1 MRKLLLAAAFAAI
14 AATATIAQTTD
25 PAPLPP
31 AASTQA
37 VTPAAAQAAVPAPSS
52 GSAPLADPAAAPTAA
67 QPSPIVP
74 GRYEG
79 ALDIGGGQTMPLVL
93 RILEG
98 GGGLVDLPV
107 QNLYGYPLSG
117 IAITGGHLAF
127 ILGMGD
133 AGDGSSIRFDADAK
147 DPSGQPL
154 RLEGSWS
161 QNGTG
166 SSFSLAWAPP
176 PDTGDIPLAVKV
188 KGGALRGSLLLPRGE
203 GPFPLVV
210 LVGGAGATDRD
221 GNNYNVPGRCDSMR
235 SLAFA
240 LRDLGVATYRYDKR
254 GAGESY
260 VLGGGE
266 ADLVFGDYVDDAA
279 AVIRSFRGDAR
290 FARLV
295 VAGHTEGGLVAAAAV
310 RRLSDEGLMATAAAA
325 GTGGGVARGIDGLI
339 LLCAS
344 GRTAVETVEA
354 GLADLPAELKA
365 EAGEIMDSLKAG
377 KPWPSPSDYF
387 ADFFRPSFQPYLISW
402 FGFDIRKE
410 LASTSVPLLIVQGDY
425 DFQVTLSE
433 AFLLAQARPDAA
445 AVVIPGM
452 NHVLKE
458 VPQEL
463 DENYRSFSDP
473 SFPLGAGLP
482 ALVASFAR
490 GEALPEGLPRFD
502 GGAVR

>member
-1 MRKLLLAAAFAAI
+1 MRKLLIATALAAI
-14 AATATIAQTTD
+14 VATATFAQTTD
-25 PAPLPP
+25 P
-31 AASTQA
+31 S
-37 VTPAAAQAAVPAPSS
+37 PAPSS
-52 GSAPLADPAAAPTAA
+52 APEAA

-79 ALDIGGGQTMPLVL
+79 AFDIGGGQTAPLVL

-98 GGGLVDLPV
+98 GGGLVDLPG

-117 IAITGGHLAF
+117 IAVAGNHLAF
-127 ILGMGD
+127 VLGTE
-133 AGDGSSIRFDADAK
+133 AASAIRFDADVK
-147 DPSGQPL
+147 DPSVRPL
-154 RLEGSWS
+154 SLEGGWS
-161 QNGTG
+161 QNGAG

-176 PDTGDIPLAVKV
+176 PDTGDMPLAVKV
-188 KGGALRGSLLLPRGE
+188 KGGELRGSLLLPRGE

-210 LVGGAGATDRD
+210 IVGGAGATDRD
-221 GNNYNVPGRCDSMR
+221 GNNYNVPGRCDSLR
-235 SLAFA
+235 SLASA

-260 VLGGGE
+260 VLGGAE
-266 ADLVFGDYVDDAA
+266 ADLVFGDYVEDAV

-290 FARLV
+290 FSRLV

-310 RRLSDEGLMATAAAA
+310 RRLAEGGPPPAIAA
-325 GTGGGVARGIDGLI
+325 GSGGGVAARGVDGLI

-344 GRTAVETVEA
+344 GRTAVETVESS
-354 GLADLPAELKA
+354 LADLPAELKA

-377 KPWPSPSDYF
+377 RPWPAPSDYF

-410 LASTSVPLLIVQGDY
+410 LASTDLPLLIVQGDY

-433 AFLLAQARPDAA
+433 AFLLAEARPDAA

-473 SFPLGAGLP
+473 SFPLGAGL
-482 ALVASFAR
+482 AGLVASFAR
-490 GEALPEGLPRFD
+490 GEALPAGLPRFD
-502 GGAVR
+502 GGVVR

>member
-1 MRKLLLAAAFAAI
+1 MRKFLLSAAI
-14 AATATIAQTTD
+14 AVVAVTATFAQAAD
-25 PAPLPP
+25 S
-31 AASTQA
+31 AASS
-37 VTPAAAQAAVPAPSS
+37 AAVPA
-52 GSAPLADPAAAPTAA
+52 AA

-79 ALDIGGGQTMPLVL
+79 AFDIGGGQTTPLIL

-98 GGGLVDLPV
+98 GGGLVDLPG

-117 IAITGGHLAF
+117 IAVAGGHLAF
-127 ILGMGD
+127 VIGTGN
-133 AGDGSSIRFDADAK
+133 AEGGSAIRFDADAR
-147 DPSGQPL
+147 DLSARPL

-161 QNGTG
+161 QNGMG
-166 SSFSLAWAPP
+166 SSFWLAWAPS
-176 PDTGDIPLAVKV
+176 PDTGDMALSVKV
-188 KGGALRGSLLLPRGE
+188 RGGALRGSLLLPAGE

-210 LVGGAGATDRD
+210 FIGGAGTTDRD
-221 GNNYNVPGRCDSMR
+221 GNNYNVPGRCDGMR

-260 VLGGGE
+260 VLGGGKT
-266 ADLVFGDYVDDAA
+266 DLVFGDYVDDAA
-279 AVIRSFRGDAR
+279 AVIRALEGDAR
-290 FARLV
+290 FSRLV
-295 VAGHTEGGLVAAAAV
+295 VGGHTEGGLVAAAAV
-310 RRLSDEGLMATAAAA
+310 RRLAEGAGQAAVAQADSPASA
-325 GTGGGVARGIDGLI
+325 GRGVDGLI

-344 GRTAVETVEA
+344 GRTAVETVETS
-354 GLADLPAELKA
+354 LADLPAELKA

-377 KPWPSPSDYF
+377 KPWPAPSEYF

-410 LASTSVPLLIVQGDY
+410 LAATRVPLLIVQGDY

-445 AVVIPGM
+445 AVVVRGM

-473 SFPLGAGLP
+473 SFPLAAGL
-482 ALVASFAR
+482 ADLLASFAR
-490 GEALPEGLPRFD
+490 GEEIPEGLPRFD
-502 GGAVR
+502 GGVVR

>member
-1 MRKLLLAAAFAAI
+1 MGHPGRYNLPMRKLLFAAAFAAM
-14 AATATIAQTTD
+14 AATATFAQTTAPGPS
-25 PAPLPP
+25 PATDP
-31 AASTQA
+31 AAS
-37 VTPAAAQAAVPAPSS
+37 PA
-52 GSAPLADPAAAPTAA
+52 AA

-79 ALDIGGGQTMPLVL
+79 AFDIGGGQATPLIL

-98 GGGLVDLPV
+98 GGGLIDLPG

-117 IAITGGHLAF
+117 IAISGGHLAF
-127 ILGMGD
+127 ILGTGD
-133 AGDGSSIRFDADAK
+133 PGAGNAIRFDADVK
-147 DPSGQPL
+147 DPSVRPL
-154 RLEGSWS
+154 RLEGGWS
-161 QNGTG
+161 QNGAG
-166 SSFSLAWAPP
+166 SSLWLAWTPA
-176 PDTGDIPLAVKV
+176 PDTGDIPLSVEV
-188 KGGALRGSLLLPRGE
+188 KGGALRGSLLLPSGE

-210 LVGGAGATDRD
+210 IVGGAGATDRD

-266 ADLVFGDYVDDAA
+266 GDLVFGDYVDDAA
-279 AVIRSFRGDAR
+279 AVIRSFQGDAR

-310 RRLSDEGLMATAAAA
+310 RRIADGA
-325 GTGGGVARGIDGLI
+325 GAGVRGVDGLI

-344 GRTAVETVEA
+344 GRTAIETVDA

-365 EAGEIMDSLKAG
+365 EAGAIMDSLEAG

-410 LASTSVPLLIVQGDY
+410 LAATGVPLLIVQGDY

-473 SFPLGAGLP
+473 SFPLARGLTG
-482 ALVASFAR
+482 LVASFAR
-490 GEALPEGLPRFD
+490 GESLPEGLPRFD